1 MLRPAR
7 GYPPPYY
14 HAESTAK
21 QNRLFADRAKGV
33 DNFDQSFV
41 LHTAEQPGL
50 RIETGVIVTRE
61 SEQMLA
67 SPESRQNIARAI
79 AEGIAHCLTGRTR
92 TQ

>member
-7 GYPPPYY
+7 GYPPPYD
-14 HAESTAK
+14 HAEPIAEE
-21 QNRLFADRAKGV
+21 NRLFADRAKGV

-67 SPESRQNIARAI
+67 SPESGQNIALAI
-79 AEGIAHCLTGRTR
+79 AEGIAQCLPGRTR

>member
-7 GYPPPYY
+7 GYPASYY
-14 HAESTAK
+14 HAESIAEE
-21 QNRLFADRAKGV
+21 NRLFADRANGV

-41 LHTAEQPGL
+41 LQTAEQPGL

-67 SPESRQNIARAI
+67 SPESRQSIAQAI